1 MDLEL
6 VNLDLNFAKTLSGRV
21 VMGHETLYH
30 GQVPWQALL
39 WSDLEVSDHEKLGGF
54 CGGTI
59 ISPFHILTAAHC
71 VKVDFFHWKITF
83 RKLSTGLILGC

>member
-1 MDLEL
+1 
-6 VNLDLNFAKTLSGRV
+6 
-21 VMGHETLYH
+21 MGHETLYH

-39 WSDLEVSDHEKLGGF
+39 WSDLEVTESEKLGGF

-71 VKVDFFHWKITF
+71 VKVDYFV
-83 RKLSTGLILGC
+83 KLIPFGRISLDFTLGC

>member
-1 MDLEL
+1 
-6 VNLDLNFAKTLSGRV
+6 
-21 VMGHETLYH
+21 MGHETLYH

-39 WSDLEVSDHEKLGGF
+39 WSDLEVTESEKLGGF

-71 VKVDFFHWKITF
+71 VKVDYFVKYVNTLWKNFI
-83 RKLSTGLILGC
+83 RLYSRMWN